1 MGKPTEGY
9 ASVPY
14 LEHIEVRR
22 ELGELKHLSSPR
34 KRNDSQSSG
43 ERNGKSPNRCLYGNG
58 VVGLAKGMRLVAE
71 CSGKGNHRG

>member
-34 KRNDSQSSG
+34 KRDYSLSSG
-43 ERNGKSPNRCLYGNG
+43 ERKGRSPNRCLYGNG
-58 VVGLAKGMRLVAE
+58 VVGPAKGMSLVAE
-71 CSGKGNHRG
+71 RSGKGDHRG